1 MPEVT
6 FSCRSCGTTLKAPD
20 TCVGKTVQC
29 PRCSAQ
35 FNVDASSLTP
45 TAQVPQNSMGVP
57 NSTTKRCPYC
67 AEEIHAEAVKCKHC
81 GSMLTGL
88 AGVAWSSAEPR
99 TCGQAIAA
107 LVLGL
112 IPCTCVPSILAVIFG
127 HVALSK
133 IDGSNGQ
140 LKGRGMAMW
149 GLVLGYIRTGP
160 RSSVR
165 SRRPRGGRGGCNP
178 ILRSRI

>member
-20 TCVGKTVQC
+20 TCVGKTVKC
-29 PRCSAQ
+29 PRCSAE
-35 FNVDASSLTP
+35 FNMDASSLTP
-45 TAQVPQNSMGVP
+45 TAQVPQNSMGLA
-57 NSTTKRCPYC
+57 NSTMKKCPYC
-67 AEEIHAEAVKCKHC
+67 AEEIHAEAIKCKHC
-81 GSMLTGL
+81 GSMLMGPAGGAGL
-88 AGVAWSSAEPR
+88 PAETR

-127 HVALSK
+127 HIALSK
-133 IDGSNGQ
+133 IDGSNGE

-149 GLVLGYIRTGP
+149 GLVLGYIFTVLNLIYGIICGIHAGH
-160 RSSVR
+160 
-165 SRRPRGGRGGCNP
+165 GG
-178 ILRSRI
+178 